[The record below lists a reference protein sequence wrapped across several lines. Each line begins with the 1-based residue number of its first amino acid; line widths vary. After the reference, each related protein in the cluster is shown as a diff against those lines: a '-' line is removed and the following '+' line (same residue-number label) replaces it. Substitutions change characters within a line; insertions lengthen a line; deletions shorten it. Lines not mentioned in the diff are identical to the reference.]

1 MASNVSE
8 PLAEAVSAGNLN
20 ELKNLLSKT
29 QPQPIEQH
37 IIQSLLTT
45 AARESQLPIIDFLLS
60 SYPSVPLHEDAV
72 RVAVYSGSEQL
83 FAALYNKD
91 PSIINIQFDRRGT
104 PLSLAC
110 MSRQPPGFLA
120 FLLNLGADPNQN
132 PDTSPFPLASAA
144 AFYNNDVRPA
154 SLLLQHGARLAHSG
168 ALAAAAGRGNVE
180 LVKFLLG
187 EGANQETDQVE
198 GGGDSGLAMHIAARK
213 GHVEVVRALAEAGVD
228 LLIKNRDGK
237 TALEAAEAAKEVDGK
252 DRAQIKRI
260 LAI

>member
-1 MASNVSE
+1 MAPNVSE
-8 PLAEAVSAGNLN
+8 PLAEAASAGNVN
-20 ELKNLLSKT
+20 ELETLLYKT

-37 IIQSLLTT
+37 IIQSLLTI
-45 AARESQLPIIDFLLS
+45 AARESRLQIIDFLLS
-60 SYPSVPLHEDAV
+60 SYPSVPLHEDTV
-72 RVAVYSGSEQL
+72 RMAVYSGSEQL
-83 FAALYNKD
+83 FGALHNKD

-110 MSRQPPGFLA
+110 MSRQPPDFLT
-120 FLLNLGADPNQN
+120 FLLDLGADPNQD

-168 ALAAAAGRGNVE
+168 ALAAAAWRGNVE
-180 LVKFLLG
+180 LVKFLLS

-198 GGGDSGLAMHIAARK
+198 VGVSGLAMHIAARK

-228 LLIKNRDGK
+228 LQLKDRDGK
-237 TALEAAEAAKEVDGK
+237 TAFEVVEAAKEVDGK
-252 DRAQIKRI
+252 DRAQLKRI

>member
-1 MASNVSE
+1 M
-8 PLAEAVSAGNLN
+8 
-20 ELKNLLSKT
+20 
-29 QPQPIEQH
+29 
-37 IIQSLLTT
+37 
-45 AARESQLPIIDFLLS
+45 
-60 SYPSVPLHEDAV
+60 
-72 RVAVYSGSEQL
+72 AVYSGSEQL

-91 PSIINIQFDRRGT
+91 PSIINMQFDRRGT

-110 MSRQPPGFLA
+110 MNRQPADFLA
-120 FLLNLGADPNQN
+120 FLLDLGADPNQD

-168 ALAAAAGRGNVE
+168 ALAAAAWRGNVE

-198 GGGDSGLAMHIAARK
+198 VGDSGLAMHIAAQK

-228 LLIKNRDGK
+228 LLMKDRDGK
-237 TALEAAEAAKEVDGK
+237 TALEVAEAAEGVDGK
-252 DRAQIKRI
+252 DRAEIKRI
-260 LAI
+260 LAM